1 MLELV
6 NLSNIPHEVETLLGG
21 EKSILDDFLARHHLD
36 GLELFL
42 YGPRDERFFPASL
55 VHGVHL
61 RFWPSWVSFWRQDAA
76 KMARD
81 YGGDAEVIKAF
92 GSRSVE
98 EWVEVWR
105 ENIRSAVAAGAKYL
119 VLHVSEAPMS
129 ELSARPFTTI
139 TDEEVIDAT
148 LELVAVLATEIP
160 ADCRLLFENLW
171 WPGLT
176 FRRPD
181 LAERLVSCSTHQNCG
196 FMLDTGHLM
205 CTNLELTSE
214 AEGADFV
221 VAAYEALG
229 SLKEKVYGIH
239 LHQSLSGSYVRA
251 MREAHRGERWPTEIG
266 EIMDY
271 IARVDWH
278 RPFSTS
284 AVRRIVDAVRP
295 DYLVHEFLPASFP
308 EWEEKVHTQRRALG
322 WEQPQEFSL
331 TV

>member
-1 MLELV
+1 MLELINFAHV
-6 NLSNIPHEVETLLGG
+6 PGEIENLLGG
-21 EKSILDDFLARHHLD
+21 DKAKLDEFLARHHLD

-42 YGPRDERFFPASL
+42 YGARDEGLFPASL
-55 VHGVHL
+55 IHGVHL
-61 RFWPSWVSFWRQDAA
+61 RFWPTWVSFWRQDAA

-81 YGGDAEVIKAF
+81 YGGDADVIKVF

-98 EWVEVWR
+98 DWVEVWR

-148 LELVAVLATEIP
+148 LELVAVLAKEIP

-181 LAERLVSCSTHQNCG
+181 LAERLVTRSKHQNCG

-205 CTNLELTSE
+205 CTNLSLTSE

-221 VAAYEALG
+221 VAVYEALG
-229 SLKEKVYGIH
+229 SLKEKVYGLH
-239 LHQSLSGSYVRA
+239 LHQSLSGFYVRA

-266 EIMDY
+266 ELMDY
-271 IARVDWH
+271 VARVDGH
-278 RPFSTS
+278 RPFSTA

-322 WEQPQEFSL
+322 WEQPQ
-331 TV
+331 